1 MDEAE
6 RLRRFERAAH
16 DRAAERYA
24 EFFAPVTA
32 LATPALLDA
41 AAVGPGMR
49 VLDVASGPGH
59 VAAAAAAR
67 GARAAGVDLAPR
79 MVALAA
85 ARHPG
90 IAFRVADVEA
100 LPFPAASFDA
110 LVCSFGL
117 GHFPH
122 PEAAMAEC
130 ARVVAP
136 GGRLA
141 FAWWDAPE
149 RQRLQALFREA
160 LAEAG
165 AVPPPE
171 VPRHSTLRF
180 CDPGAFR
187 ALLEGAGLQEVTL
200 AAHATT
206 HAVPDS
212 ETLWRGGLEGLAIT
226 GATLRGQTPETQAR
240 VRAAFE
246 RRAAAYRREGEGLVI
261 PIGFL
266 IGSGRRPPAA
276 G

>member
-6 RLRRFERAAH
+6 KLRAFERDTH
-16 DRAAERYA
+16 DRVAERYA
-24 EFFAPVTA
+24 AFFAPVTA
-32 LATPALLDA
+32 LATQALLDA
-41 AAVGPGMR
+41 AGVGPGMR

-67 GARAAGVDLAPR
+67 GARATGVDLAPR

-90 IAFRVADVEA
+90 IDFRVADVEA

-117 GHFPH
+117 GHFPR
-122 PEAAMAEC
+122 PEAAVAEC
-130 ARVVAP
+130 ARVVVP
-136 GGRLA
+136 GGRIA

-149 RQRLQALFREA
+149 RQRLQAVFREA
-160 LAEAG
+160 VAEVG
-165 AVPPPE
+165 AEPPPE

-180 CDPGAFR
+180 SDPHAFR
-187 ALLEGAGLQEVTL
+187 ALLEGAGLEDVTL
-200 AAHATT
+200 ETQATT

-212 ETLWRGGLEGLAIT
+212 ETLWRGGMEGLAMT
-226 GATLRGQTPETQAR
+226 GATLRGQPPAVLAR
-240 VRAAFE
+240 IRAAFE
-246 RRAAAYRREGEGLVI
+246 RRAAAYRRDGGLVI

-266 IGSGRRPPAA
+266 IGSGRVPAA
-276 G
+276 A

>member
-6 RLRRFERAAH
+6 KLRAFERDTH
-16 DRAAERYA
+16 DRVAERYA
-24 EFFAPVTA
+24 AFFAPVTA
-32 LATPALLDA
+32 LATQALLDA
-41 AAVGPGMR
+41 AGVGPGMR

-67 GARAAGVDLAPR
+67 GARATGVDLAPR

-90 IAFRVADVEA
+90 IDFRVADVEA

-117 GHFPH
+117 GHFPR
-122 PEAAMAEC
+122 PEAAVAEC
-130 ARVVAP
+130 ARVVVP
-136 GGRLA
+136 GGRIA

-149 RQRLQALFREA
+149 RQRLQAVFREA
-160 LAEAG
+160 VAEVG
-165 AVPPPE
+165 AEPPPE

-180 CDPGAFR
+180 SDPHAFR
-187 ALLEGAGLQEVTL
+187 ALLEGAGLEDVTL
-200 AAHATT
+200 ETHATT

-212 ETLWRGGLEGLAIT
+212 ETLWRGGMEGLAMT
-226 GATLRGQTPETQAR
+226 GATLRGQPPAVLAR
-240 VRAAFE
+240 IRAAFE
-246 RRAAAYRREGEGLVI
+246 RRAAAYRRDGGLVI

-266 IGSGRRPPAA
+266 IGSGRVPAA
-276 G
+276 A